1 MKSIVRAH
9 RYLVREFMIYNNK
22 KNIYTY
28 IEVNSITEFGQ
39 SLRLVFLLTEKT
51 RYNDSKN

>member
-39 SLRLVFLLTEKT
+39 SLTLVFLLTEKT